1 MLVGWGLL
9 WVCACVY
16 ELDVQK
22 ALNITLFLSLTLILS
37 SSSSIHLC
45 IHIMCGE
52 ESSPV
57 SIYLI
62 QQKMNAL
69 ITNEMDED

>member
-9 WVCACVY
+9 CVCVY

-22 ALNITLFLSLTLILS
+22 ALNITLFLSLILS
-37 SSSSIHLC
+37 SPSSIHLC

>member
-9 WVCACVY
+9 CVCVY

-22 ALNITLFLSLTLILS
+22 ALNITLFLSLSLILS

>member
-1 MLVGWGLL
+1 M
-9 WVCACVY
+9 CACVY

>member
-9 WVCACVY
+9 CVCVY

-22 ALNITLFLSLTLILS
+22 ALNITLFLSLILS

-45 IHIMCGE
+45 IHTMCGE